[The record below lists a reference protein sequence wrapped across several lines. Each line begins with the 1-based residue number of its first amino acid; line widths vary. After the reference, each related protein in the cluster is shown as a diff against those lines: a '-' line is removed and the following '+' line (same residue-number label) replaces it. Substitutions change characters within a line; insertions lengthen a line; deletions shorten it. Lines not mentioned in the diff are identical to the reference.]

1 MVQVRQ
7 FHNLTLAIAKADSN
21 KVCYLVMPE
30 GEKESL
36 LKYIDSASIKYNC
49 SMVVVSGLNWNDD
62 LTPWP
67 APGVFKQKKPFGGK
81 ADDFLKAF
89 LSEYM
94 IDIEQ
99 SLGLVRPQRYL
110 VGISLSGLFA
120 LWTLTRT
127 DIFSGIASISG
138 SLWYDGFACW
148 LENAQLKNTSA
159 RVHLSLGNREKNS
172 KDERMSQVE
181 TLTEQIVQN
190 LAGRNFSIDYQL
202 VEGTH
207 FSPIEPR
214 LELAFTDLLLTEHE

>member
-1 MVQVRQ
+1 MAQTRQ
-7 FHNLTLAIAKADSN
+7 FHNLTLATAKADSN
-21 KVCYLVMPE
+21 KVCYLLIPE
-30 GEKESL
+30 GEKESFL
-36 LKYIDSASIKYNC
+36 RYIDKAAKEHNC
-49 SMVVVSGLNWNDD
+49 SIVVLSGLNWNDD

-81 ADDFLKAF
+81 AEDFLKVF
-89 LSEYM
+89 LSEYLV
-94 IDIEQ
+94 DIEQ

-120 LWTLTRT
+120 LWTITKT

-138 SLWYDGFACW
+138 SLWYDGFASW
-148 LENAQLKNTSA
+148 LDNTQQKNTSA

-172 KDERMSQVE
+172 KDERMRQVE
-181 TLTEQIVQN
+181 KLTEQVART
-190 LAGRNFSIDYQL
+190 LADKSISVDYQL

-214 LELAFTDLLLTEHE
+214 LELALKDLLQS

>member
-1 MVQVRQ
+1 M
-7 FHNLTLAIAKADSN
+7 
-21 KVCYLVMPE
+21 
-30 GEKESL
+30 
-36 LKYIDSASIKYNC
+36 
-49 SMVVVSGLNWNDD
+49 NWNDD

-81 ADDFLKAF
+81 AEDFLKVF
-89 LSEYM
+89 LSEYLV
-94 IDIEQ
+94 DIEQ

-120 LWTLTRT
+120 LWTITKT

-138 SLWYDGFACW
+138 SLWYDGFASW
-148 LENAQLKNTSA
+148 LDNTQQKNTSA

-172 KDERMSQVE
+172 KDERMRQVE
-181 TLTEQIVQN
+181 KLTEQVART
-190 LAGRNFSIDYQL
+190 LADKSISVDYQL

-214 LELAFTDLLLTEHE
+214 LELALKDLLQS